1 MVYLGQS
8 NSKEIFTVGGRLYAA
23 GFNRSVFERMCREWT
38 SLSANCSRK
47 CRSSGSV
54 CSALRMWT
62 KPTARSS
69 SPSRRPM
76 PPCTSRKNASGQ
88 HCVLTQTTK
97 TSPGFLL
104 ILQEHRERFFCYF
117 SAGSRCF
124 SVNGIARGFH
134 YANLLRCGRGR
145 RS

>member
-1 MVYLGQS
+1 MDQFIGQLQQKMQEFRIGVLRVEDVDEAS
-8 NSKEIFTVGGRLYAA
+8 GKIILTVSEADAA
-23 GFNRSVFERMCREWT
+23 MYQQ
-38 SLSANCSRK
+38 
-47 CRSSGSV
+47 
-54 CSALRMWT
+54 
-62 KPTARSS
+62 
-69 SPSRRPM
+69 
-76 PPCTSRKNASGQ
+76 KNASGQ

-124 SVNGIARGFH
+124 SVNGARGFH
-134 YANLLRCGRGR
+134 YANLRCGRGR

>member
-8 NSKEIFTVGGRLYAA
+8 NSKEILTGGGRLYAA

-54 CSALRMWT
+54 CSAFEDVDEASGKIILTVSEADAAMYQQ
-62 KPTARSS
+62 K
-69 SPSRRPM
+69 
-76 PPCTSRKNASGQ
+76 KNASGQ

-124 SVNGIARGFH
+124 SVNGTARGWSTFQP
-134 YANLLRCGRGR
+134 
-145 RS
+145 ST

>member
-1 MVYLGQS
+1 MDQFIGQLQQKMQEFRIGVLRVEDVDEAS
-8 NSKEIFTVGGRLYAA
+8 GKIILTVSEADAA
-23 GFNRSVFERMCREWT
+23 MYQQ
-38 SLSANCSRK
+38 K
-47 CRSSGSV
+47 
-54 CSALRMWT
+54 
-62 KPTARSS
+62 
-69 SPSRRPM
+69 
-76 PPCTSRKNASGQ
+76 KNASGQ

-124 SVNGIARGFH
+124 SVNGARGFH

>member
-1 MVYLGQS
+1 MVSLGQS
-8 NSKEIFTVGGRLYAA
+8 NSKEIFTGGGRLYAA

-124 SVNGIARGFH
+124 SVNGARGFH
-134 YANLLRCGRGR
+134 YANLRCGRGR

>member
-8 NSKEIFTVGGRLYAA
+8 NSKEIFTGGGRLYAA

-124 SVNGIARGFH
+124 SVNGTRGFH

>member
-8 NSKEIFTVGGRLYAA
+8 NSKEIFPGGERLYAA
-23 GFNRSVFERMCREWT
+23 GFNRSVFERMYRERT

-62 KPTARSS
+62 KPASRSS
-69 SPSRRPM
+69 STSRRPM

-104 ILQEHRERFFCYF
+104 ILQEHRESFFCYF

-124 SVNGIARGFH
+124 SVNGARGFH
-134 YANLLRCGRGR
+134 YAILRCGRGR

>member
-1 MVYLGQS
+1 MVSLGQS
-8 NSKEIFTVGGRLYAA
+8 NSKEIFPGGGRLYAA
-23 GFNRSVFERMCREWT
+23 GFNSSVFERMCRERT

-54 CSALRMWT
+54 CSALKMWT

-76 PPCTSRKNASGQ
+76 PPCTSRKKNASGQ

-104 ILQEHRERFFCYF
+104 ILQEHRERFFRYF

-134 YANLLRCGRGR
+134 YGNLLRCGR

>member
-1 MVYLGQS
+1 MVSLGQS
-8 NSKEIFTVGGRLYAA
+8 NSKESFTGGGRLYAA
-23 GFNRSVFERMCREWT
+23 GFHSSVFERMCREWT

-62 KPTARSS
+62 KPAARSS

-117 SAGSRCF
+117 SARSRCF
-124 SVNGIARGFH
+124 SVNGSARGFH
-134 YANLLRCGRGR
+134 YANLRCGRGR

>member
-8 NSKEIFTVGGRLYAA
+8 NSKEIFTGGGRLYAA

-38 SLSANCSRK
+38 SLSANCGRK

-54 CSALRMWT
+54 CSALRTWT
-62 KPTARSS
+62 KPAARSS

-124 SVNGIARGFH
+124 SVNGTRGFH
-134 YANLLRCGRGR
+134 YASLRCGRGR

>member
-8 NSKEIFTVGGRLYAA
+8 NSKEIFPGGGRLYAA

-62 KPTARSS
+62 KPAARSS

-104 ILQEHRERFFCYF
+104 ILQEHRERFFRYF

-124 SVNGIARGFH
+124 SVNGARGFH